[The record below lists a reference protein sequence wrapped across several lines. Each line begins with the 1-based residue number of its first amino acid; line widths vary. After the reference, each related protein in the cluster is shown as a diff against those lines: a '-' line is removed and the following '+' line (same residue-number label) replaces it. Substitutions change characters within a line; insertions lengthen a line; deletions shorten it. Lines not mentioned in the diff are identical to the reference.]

1 MASEYHDAVGTAS
14 QVIEGRVRRTPT
26 MVVEPD
32 FFDLAEPATLKLEL
46 LQHTGS
52 FKPRGAFNK
61 ILSAPRNEAGVIA
74 ASGGNHGAAVAF
86 VAQAVGIP
94 AEIFVPEVAPAIKIR
109 AMESFGAV
117 VHVIEGIYDN
127 AYVACAARA
136 EQSGALLVHAFND
149 PATIAGQGTMAKE
162 IAEQVPD
169 VDTVLV
175 ATGGGGLAAGAAD
188 WFGPNGPKVVVV
200 EPERS
205 SCYAAAR
212 AAGEP
217 VAVAASGVA
226 VDSLGAGTIGKL
238 AFDRLMAVD
247 APSVTVPDEAIVMTQ
262 RRFWDRMR
270 LVVEPGGATAPAA
283 LLSRRYVPAPG
294 ERVVAVVCGAN
305 CDPATVLNP

>member
-1 MASEYHDAVGTAS
+1 MASEHHEAVREAAER
-14 QVIEGRVRRTPT
+14 IEGRVRRTPT
-26 MVVEPD
+26 MITEPE
-32 FFDLAEPATLKLEL
+32 FFDTVAEVTVKLEL

-61 ILSAPRNEAGVIA
+61 ILSSPPNGAGVIA

-86 VAQAVGIP
+86 VAQSVGVP
-94 AEIFVPEVAPAIKIR
+94 AEIFVPEVAPQIKIE

-117 VHVIEGIYDN
+117 VRVIDGIYDN
-127 AYVACAARA
+127 AYRACAERA
-136 EQSGALLVHAFND
+136 TETGATLVHAFND

-188 WFGPNGPKVVVV
+188 WFGPDGPKVVVV
-200 EPERS
+200 EPES
-205 SCYAAAR
+205 SNCYAAAR

-226 VDSLGAGTIGKL
+226 VDSLGAGTIGL
-238 AFDRLMAVD
+238 MAFERLMAVD
-247 APSVTVPDEAIVMTQ
+247 APSVTVHDDAIVAMQ
-262 RRFWDRMR
+262 RRFWDKMR
-270 LVVEPGGATAPAA
+270 LIVEPGGATAPAA

-305 CDPATVLNP
+305 CAPQTITG